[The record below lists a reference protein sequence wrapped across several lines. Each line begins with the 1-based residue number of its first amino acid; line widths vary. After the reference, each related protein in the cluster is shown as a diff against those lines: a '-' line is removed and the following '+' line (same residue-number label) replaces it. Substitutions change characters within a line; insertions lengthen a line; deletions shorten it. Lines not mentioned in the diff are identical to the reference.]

1 MKVTLILALASTA
14 AAKISKSKAFLS
26 SDMQPEVVAH
36 TLVQVEDEWRA
47 QAVSFAECNAT
58 LAAGAE
64 AADCSSALQA
74 FEKSCT
80 TVVEAVVKS
89 SSGDR
94 SRVTEYMGVVC
105 GEAELSGWHQGR
117 CTELASALE
126 GAMIDDNYEN
136 RENLNTAKLCTGF
149 WSRFTVEEK
158 ARIETEQAE
167 RAAAEKKADEE
178 RAVAEKK
185 AEEERVVAEQK
196 AAALAAEEAKRLA
209 KEDAEK
215 KAEEAKKAAED
226 AAAAMKAQKEEAERQ
241 AEQAKQQAEDAK
253 KKLEEAQAAAEVAT
267 QKHQEMVDKQ
277 KAAAIANVT
286 VVANKTNVTVPVLA
300 ENATN
305 ATQVNATKVTA
316 PVVNATKVTVPVVNA
331 TKGNASK

>member
-14 AAKISKSKAFLS
+14 AAKITKAKAFLA

-64 AADCSSALQA
+64 AADCSSASQA
-74 FEKSCT
+74 FQKSCT

-117 CTELASALE
+117 CSELAAALE

-167 RAAAEKKADEE
+167 RAAAEKKAEEE
-178 RAVAEKK
+178 RAAAEKK

-196 AAALAAEEAKRLA
+196 AAALAAEEAKRQA
-209 KEDAEK
+209 KEDAERR
-215 KAEEAKKAAED
+215 AEEAKKAAEE
-226 AAAAMKAQKEEAERQ
+226 AAAAMKAQKEESARQ
-241 AEQAKQQAEDAK
+241 AEEAKKQAEEAK
-253 KKLEEAQAAAEVAT
+253 KKLEEAQAAAEAAS
-267 QKHQEMVDKQ
+267 QKHQEMLDKQ
-277 KAAAIANVT
+277 KAAATTNVT
-286 VVANKTNVTVPVLA
+286 VVANKTNVTIPALPQ
-300 ENATN
+300 NAT
-305 ATQVNATKVTA
+305 NATKVTA
-316 PVVNATKVTVPVVNA
+316 PVVNATTVNA
-331 TKGNASK
+331 TKVNATK

>member
-14 AAKISKSKAFLS
+14 AAKITKAKAFLA

-47 QAVSFAECNAT
+47 QAVSFAECNST

-64 AADCSSALQA
+64 AADCSSAAQA

-117 CTELASALE
+117 CSELASALE

-158 ARIETEQAE
+158 ARIETEQSE

-178 RAVAEKK
+178 RAAAEKK
-185 AEEERVVAEQK
+185 AEEERVIAEQK
-196 AAALAAEEAKRLA
+196 AAALAAEEAKRQA

-226 AAAAMKAQKEEAERQ
+226 AAAAMKAQKEESARQ
-241 AEQAKQQAEDAK
+241 AEEAKKQAEEAK
-253 KKLEEAQAAAEVAT
+253 KKLEEAQAAAEAAT
-267 QKHQEMVDKQ
+267 QRHQEMLDKQ
-277 KAAAIANVT
+277 KGAATTNVT
-286 VVANKTNVTVPVLA
+286 VVANKTNVTVPVLPQ
-300 ENATN
+300 NAT
-305 ATQVNATKVTA
+305 NATKVTA
-316 PVVNATKVTVPVVNA
+316 PVVNATKV
-331 TKGNASK
+331 NASK